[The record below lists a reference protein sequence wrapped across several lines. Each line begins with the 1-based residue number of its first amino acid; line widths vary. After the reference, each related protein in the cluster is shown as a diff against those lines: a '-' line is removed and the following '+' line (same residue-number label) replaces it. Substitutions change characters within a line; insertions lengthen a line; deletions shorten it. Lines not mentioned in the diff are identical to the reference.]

1 VEDVRQVVK
10 SGVLP
15 WLHERLRLFADLLM
29 NTEIAELAGKRNER
43 NPDRDC
49 VRWGHQDGSVF
60 LLEQRVPVKKP
71 RVRTAG
77 VGSEVELETYAAL
90 NDRQFLTEQAAAKLL
105 SGLSTRNL
113 GKTLEPMLR
122 GRGIGRQTISQRG
135 IDEMSK
141 QLEEFQSRSLA
152 GVDILVVFADGIH
165 LGDDVLVAAVGID
178 SVGKR
183 HVLDFEPGSTES
195 SGVCRTLFSRLI
207 ERGILREEG
216 GYLFVV
222 DGGPGLRKAIRDA
235 FGNRVSVQR
244 CVVHKKRNVTDKLPK
259 YMHKEF
265 NEKFNAAY
273 GQKTVK
279 AAEKRLVKLRDDLI
293 LQRRHGAAGSLLEGM
308 QEILT
313 LHRLEITGV
322 LRRSLYT
329 TNCIESVFSSARYYS
344 RNVKRWRNEQQMQRW
359 LASGLLEAEKR
370 LKRAP
375 GYTQLPKL
383 KAALRMQKKAK

>member
-1 VEDVRQVVK
+1 M
-10 SGVLP
+10 L
-15 WLHERLRLFADLLM
+15 ADLLM
-29 NTEIAELAGKRNER
+29 NAEITELVGKRHER
-43 NPDRDC
+43 NPTRDC

-60 LLEQRVPVKKP
+60 LLEQKVPVRKP
-71 RVRTAG
+71 RVRIAG
-77 VGSEVELETYAAL
+77 AGGEVELETYAAL

-135 IDEMSK
+135 IEEMSK

-152 GVDILVVFADGIH
+152 GIDILVVFADGIH
-165 LGDDVLVAAVGID
+165 LGDDVYVSAVGID
-178 SVGKR
+178 SDGKR

-195 SGVCRTLFSRLI
+195 SGVCRALFSRLI

-216 GYLFVV
+216 GFLFVV

-244 CVVHKKRNVTDKLPK
+244 CIVHKKRNVTGKLPK
-259 YMHKEF
+259 NMHKEF
-265 NEKFNAAY
+265 DEKFNAAY
-273 GQKTVK
+273 SPKTYK
-279 AAEKRLVKLRDDLI
+279 EAEKRLVKLHSELV
-293 LQRRHGAAGSLLEGM
+293 LQRRHAAANSLLEGM

-313 LHRLEITGV
+313 LHKLEITGT

-383 KAALRMQKKAK
+383 KAALRMQKNAK